1 MMKMSQDFWEKI
13 VILLVTAAITGL
25 LLPYILK
32 RIDESKAIEQK
43 RSEADISRQAKLID
57 AQSKFL
63 DDTTEVLWTWRYLSM
78 KVAFNGSE
86 EREEQY
92 AKSVIEYEQ
101 GIWDVLSKIR
111 NQTSK
116 SRRLVS
122 EDSYKDLVS
131 LYRRIVALDGRL
143 DEIVRG
149 RLPPKERA
157 KALQP
162 IQEELYGDMTQ
173 KLDDTLYLLAKEAHL
188 VPSPPRTTA
197 R

>member
-1 MMKMSQDFWEKI
+1 MKLSQDFWEKI
-13 VILLVTAAITGL
+13 VMLLVTAAITGFL
-25 LLPYILK
+25 VPYILK

-63 DDTTEVLWTWRYLSM
+63 DDTTESLWAWRYLSM

-92 AKSVIEYEQ
+92 AKAVTEYEGQ
-101 GIWDVLSKIR
+101 IWDVLSKIR

-122 EDSYKDLVS
+122 EKGYKRLVS
-131 LYRRIVALDGRL
+131 LYKDIAELDGKL
-143 DEIVRG
+143 DRIVRG
-149 RLPPKERA
+149 RLPSKERA
-157 KALQP
+157 EALQP
-162 IQEELYGDMTQ
+162 IQGALYGEMTQ
-173 KLDDTLYLLAKEAHL
+173 KLDETLDLLADEVHL
-188 VPSPPRTTA
+188 KPSPPSAVA